1 VEEEVIMQRS
11 LKETIRGWF
20 PQEPIIGNKQLQIK
34 LETNPLKLKQ
44 LKAKFTINI
53 AQFIAVV
60 LAVGLILGGLY
71 LNSIYTIE
79 DESSLPVSGHTYY
92 EPFEYQG
99 DTYNCSMQLS
109 VPPEIRDI
117 GFGFPNI
124 APIYVYINQPTNL
137 TSGVYIS
144 RLIYLTYNASS
155 DTYSSKE
162 VNNTGTFSVISPER
176 QLPNFS
182 IVDLSIPF
190 GQGQGRDPT
199 IKNVGLTLYCNS
211 TGDLNWPL
219 FSITTPLDS
228 TNIVYNYPY
237 RTYATYLLTLGVI
250 SLIASLV
257 IAFANLKKK
266 SPNSLYN
273 IIRS

>member
-1 VEEEVIMQRS
+1 
-11 LKETIRGWF
+11 
-20 PQEPIIGNKQLQIK
+20 
-34 LETNPLKLKQ
+34 
-44 LKAKFTINI
+44 
-53 AQFIAVV
+53 
-60 LAVGLILGGLY
+60 
-71 LNSIYTIE
+71 
-79 DESSLPVSGHTYY
+79 
-92 EPFEYQG
+92 
-99 DTYNCSMQLS
+99 MQLS

-137 TSGVYIS
+137 TSGVYIA
-144 RLIYLTYNASS
+144 RLFYLTCNSAS

-190 GQGQGRDPT
+190 GQEQGRDPI

-219 FSITTPLDS
+219 FSIKTPLDS

-250 SLIASLV
+250 SLIAALV
-257 IAFANLKKK
+257 IAYSNLKKK